1 MKIKTLL
8 ISLLLA
14 FQAHAYEADLTPQEA
29 YDMQKNG
36 EAIIIDVR
44 TTLEFIYTGHGEGFI
59 NIPAYEWTY
68 EPKSIETRVKSAQYE
83 VQNNKVKNHTSAM
96 KLYNAKEVI
105 NKDFTKQVM
114 EAMKLSNVNKVILV
128 CRSGPRST
136 AAADILSQQGITAY
150 NLEDGFIYGWKGE
163 NLPWDGQ

>member
-1 MKIKTLL
+1 MKIK
-8 ISLLLA
+8 IAIMSLLLA

-29 YDMQKNG
+29 YEMQKNG
-36 EAIIIDVR
+36 EAIIVDVR
-44 TTLEFIYTGHGEGFI
+44 TTLEFIYTGHGQGFI

-68 EPKSIETRVKSAQYE
+68 EPKSIETRVKSAEYE
-83 VQNNKVKNHTSAM
+83 VKNEKVKNHTSTM
-96 KLYNAKEVI
+96 KLYNAKEVV
-105 NKDFTKQVM
+105 NKNFTKQVM